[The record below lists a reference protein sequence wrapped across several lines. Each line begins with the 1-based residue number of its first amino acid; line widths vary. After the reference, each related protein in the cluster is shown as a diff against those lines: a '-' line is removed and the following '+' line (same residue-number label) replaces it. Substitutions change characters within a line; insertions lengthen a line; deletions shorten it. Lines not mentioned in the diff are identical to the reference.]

1 MGRRDDRRG
10 NVHGKNVRIRSDGG
24 QLAGEPSPF
33 AHFPHTGLVI
43 TGLFQMNGSPR
54 ESVGRP
60 TERMITR
67 ALADDEGLRRAGPS
81 RAGDRGSDLVASRVQ
96 Y

>member
-1 MGRRDDRRG
+1 
-10 NVHGKNVRIRSDGG
+10 
-24 QLAGEPSPF
+24 
-33 AHFPHTGLVI
+33 
-43 TGLFQMNGSPR
+43 MNGSPR